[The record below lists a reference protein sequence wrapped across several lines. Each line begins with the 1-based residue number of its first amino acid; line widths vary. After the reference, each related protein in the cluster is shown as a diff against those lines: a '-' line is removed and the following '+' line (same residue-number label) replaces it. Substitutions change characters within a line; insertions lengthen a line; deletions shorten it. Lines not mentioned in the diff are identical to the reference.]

1 MKSTNATK
9 RRQQPEEMYLDMTK
23 DSDPEKT
30 RKCRW
35 GRTFRAQEAEA
46 SAHPSLGFW
55 VHLQTLGVSSR
66 SSRDPKDCLDRAG
79 ENLVTLGGGVL
90 KRPGGS
96 ETMQGR
102 PLRGGF
108 WVF

>member
-1 MKSTNATK
+1 
-9 RRQQPEEMYLDMTK
+9 MYLDMTK

-66 SSRDPKDCLDRAG
+66 SSGDP
-79 ENLVTLGGGVL
+79 
-90 KRPGGS
+90 
-96 ETMQGR
+96 
-102 PLRGGF
+102 
-108 WVF
+108 